1 MKKCKKTN
9 KQKKSTNKKIN
20 KKKNNT
26 SEVVEY
32 SWSRYW

>member
-9 KQKKSTNKKIN
+9 KQKNQQ
-20 KKKNNT
+20 KKKNT